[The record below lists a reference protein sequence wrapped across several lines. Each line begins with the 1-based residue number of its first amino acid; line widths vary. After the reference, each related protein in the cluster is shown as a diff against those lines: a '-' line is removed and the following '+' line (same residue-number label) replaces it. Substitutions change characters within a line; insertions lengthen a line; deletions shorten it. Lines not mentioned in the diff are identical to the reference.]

1 MTIEAKA
8 VSYHIV
14 DKQILHDI
22 SLNVQSQEFV
32 GLIGPN
38 GSGKSTLLKNMYRLL
53 QPEHGQ
59 IILYDE
65 DIRQQKDK
73 AIAKKMAVVGQ
84 ESPVLFDFSVRDIV
98 AMGRAPHKKMFALD
112 DKDDVIIIDQA
123 LQQAGISH
131 LANRDF
137 SSLSGGEKKRA
148 IIARALTQ
156 QAKLL
161 ILDEPTNHLDIKH
174 QLQVM
179 DLISSLKLTVLAA
192 LHDLNIAAT
201 YCDRIY
207 VIKDGRVVTSG
218 TPGEVL
224 TPQLLRKVFDVHAE
238 VTLHPLTQRPSITY
252 LSEKQIK
259 EHLQ

>member
-8 VSYHIV
+8 VSYRIV

-137 SSLSGGEKKRA
+137 SSLSGGEKSA
-148 IIARALTQ
+148 PLLHAHSPN
-156 QAKLL
+156 KL
-161 ILDEPTNHLDIKH
+161 N
-174 QLQVM
+174 
-179 DLISSLKLTVLAA
+179 
-192 LHDLNIAAT
+192 
-201 YCDRIY
+201 Y
-207 VIKDGRVVTSG
+207 
-218 TPGEVL
+218 
-224 TPQLLRKVFDVHAE
+224 
-238 VTLHPLTQRPSITY
+238 
-252 LSEKQIK
+252 
-259 EHLQ
+259 